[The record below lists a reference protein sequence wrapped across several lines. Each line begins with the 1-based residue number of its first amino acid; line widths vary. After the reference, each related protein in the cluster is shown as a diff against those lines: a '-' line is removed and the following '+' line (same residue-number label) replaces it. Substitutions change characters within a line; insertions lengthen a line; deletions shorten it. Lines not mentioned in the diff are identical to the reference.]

1 MPGVITRILEQCQ
14 SADDDVNQ
22 STTNVITQPTQFD
35 QTTDARE
42 LQRARNMSNKSDE
55 DGNMTDSRLSLLTY
69 FTPLS
74 LRSPLSLLKS
84 RQCEPPPVIIE
95 LEQLR

>member
-1 MPGVITRILEQCQ
+1 MPGVIIRILEQCQ
-14 SADDDVNQ
+14 SVDNDTNQ
-22 STTNVITQPTQFD
+22 STTNAITQPTQYD

-55 DGNMTDSRLSLLTY
+55 DGNMADSRLTLLSY
-69 FTPLS
+69 FTPFP
-74 LRSPLSLLKS
+74 LRSPFSVLQS
-84 RQCEPPPVIIE
+84 RQSEPPPVIIE